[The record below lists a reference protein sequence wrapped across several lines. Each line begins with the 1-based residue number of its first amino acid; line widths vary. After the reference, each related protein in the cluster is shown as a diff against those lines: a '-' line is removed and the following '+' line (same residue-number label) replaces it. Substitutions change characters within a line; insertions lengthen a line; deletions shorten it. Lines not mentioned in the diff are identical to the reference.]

1 MTAPI
6 LPIQQPSSIDRAVE
20 ALRAGEIIVIPT
32 DTVYGL
38 AVAPKAQGTLRKR
51 LYRDRNR
58 ETWPALPVLLDV
70 DEPIQRLSRSNRSA
84 ERLAQ
89 YFWPGALTLLL
100 AAAAETPLPSEITQ
114 VALRVPNF
122 PPLWPLLR
130 AMGGFLIV
138 GRAARSGYPSAI
150 TAQEAADQLGD
161 EVALI
166 LDGGAA
172 TFGLMSTIVSCI
184 ESPPRIVQ
192 RGAIPEDKVCS
203 VVELA

>member
-6 LPIQQPSSIDRAVE
+6 LPIQQPASIDRAVA
-20 ALRAGEIIVIPT
+20 ALQAGEFVVIPT

-38 AVAPKAQGTLRKR
+38 AVAPEAQDVLRER
-51 LYRDRNR
+51 LYKDRER
-58 ETWPALPVLLDV
+58 ETWPALPLLLDV
-70 DEPIQRLSRSNRSA
+70 DTPMDHLARTNRSA

-100 AAAAETPLPSEITQ
+100 PSAPDAPLPPEITQ
-114 VALRVPNF
+114 VALRVPNL

-138 GRAARSGYPSAI
+138 GRAGHSGYPSAI
-150 TAQEAADQLGD
+150 TAQEAVDQLGD

-172 TFGLMSTIVSCI
+172 TFGLMSTIVSCS
-184 ESPPRIVQ
+184 ERPPRIVQ
-192 RGAIPEDKVCS
+192 RGAIPKDKVRS
-203 VVELA
+203 VVEIA

>member
-70 DEPIQRLSRSNRSA
+70 DEPIQRLARSNRSA